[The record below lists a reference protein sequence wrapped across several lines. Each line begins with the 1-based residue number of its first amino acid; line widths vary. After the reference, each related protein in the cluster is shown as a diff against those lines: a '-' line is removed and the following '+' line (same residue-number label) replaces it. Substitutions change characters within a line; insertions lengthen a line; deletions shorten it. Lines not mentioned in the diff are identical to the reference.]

1 MTYNVFDGML
11 NVAQLQLN
19 FLSRE
24 TLRDIIS
31 NKYEHHDQRW
41 ERKQKAIYKQI
52 INMTL
57 KWLTIWTHGY
67 SP

>member
-31 NKYEHHDQRW
+31 NKYEHHDQR
-41 ERKQKAIYKQI
+41 
-52 INMTL
+52 
-57 KWLTIWTHGY
+57 
-67 SP
+67 